1 MYSNKTDWGEGIKI
15 KRGGGWIFLLNLIN
29 GGFKING
36 GGQNFKKSVNIGNE
50 RKKRQ
55 TYLMLML
62 NLKVSKQT
70 RSEANKTR

>member
-1 MYSNKTDWGEGIKI
+1 M
-15 KRGGGWIFLLNLIN
+15 LNLIN